1 MGVLCNRSKGLAIS
15 FFLILA
21 LFFSVSASAQITSQ
35 TGAVRVLVTDP
46 TGAAVAGAKV
56 TLSST
61 VSADLT
67 KETVADGSVVF
78 PLVTPGTYKVTVEAQ
93 NFSRVVLNKVD
104 VAVTAVTNLNVKLEI
119 GQVSTEVLVSADVA
133 QTVNTTNATLGDVL
147 TGDVLHNLPLATRNF
162 TFLLALNAGTSAP
175 LPNATDAGRGQ
186 AIIFV
191 DGQRGT
197 NNNLVINGTDANNL
211 GNNNFSNVP
220 IPSPDSL
227 EELRVQTSLY
237 DASQGKTSGG
247 NINVLTRGGTNA
259 YHGEA
264 YDYLRN
270 DDLNANLFFFNAG
283 GTPRPVLKQNQF
295 GGNFGGPV
303 PKLRDTFFFGS
314 YEGTRQRNGVAGGVS
329 TQFPILPATRD
340 AASLAAAFSAN
351 GCGTTGQPACLTAS
365 QIDPVAVSLLNLPG
379 KYNGF
384 LVPSGRGTPGNAAFG
399 LFTISSPLQFTEDQF
414 NANVDKTIG
423 QHHKIAE
430 RFFWANAKTVDP
442 FGGEGTGQLG
452 SGQTTPITNRLATL
466 SWTYTITPNV
476 VNESRVG
483 YSRLT
488 QQVKAVEPATLS
500 QLGMTRFNSAV
511 FPGIP
516 LFITGDINPAF
527 GGISTNNDQAS
538 TGNTFHFAD
547 SVAYTR
553 GRHTF
558 RGGFEY
564 RRYQINLFN
573 NFASRG
579 FLLFNTF
586 EDLLTGNI
594 LEAFVGTG
602 ITDRGFRARD
612 ASSYFQDDW
621 KVLKRLTL
629 NLGVRY
635 DYLGPSTDVK
645 NRLGN
650 FDPSKLDATT
660 LANGGAG
667 ILNGFILPA
676 AANFGA
682 IKGTPGVSAST
693 LLSNSPHDFA
703 PRVGFAWDVKGD
715 GKTAVRG
722 GYGLYYVRISNQTL
736 LQLITAA
743 PFFQLSA
750 NVFPGTPLSNPF
762 PNLPV
767 PSQFPVF
774 PTPPQF
780 LGFSAAGSPQFS
792 RPLLSLNPFNRDL
805 GIPYVGAW
813 NFSVQRELPWHFN
826 VEVGYLGSEGVKL
839 LQGLQRNQARL
850 ANAANPIVVGG
861 ANGVPQTTLTTDSTR
876 DVNARVGVLGF
887 TANGLNTVTQ
897 NGHSI
902 YHAADVTVTRHVGN
916 MFIQSAY
923 TFSKS
928 IDNNSGSVTGTQD
941 LGNSGSNNLDTR
953 SLRALSNFDRTHRL
967 QVTYQYSI
975 PSFSAGALKHVV
987 GNWGIG
993 GLATFQSGL
1002 PAQITCANCPANLF
1016 GITPSSTFP
1025 QVVGNLSSLFNSGS
1039 PQNFTTTS
1047 AFNPGVLAATT
1058 SNPSG
1063 TVLSGLNTFGG
1074 VGNQSF
1080 TIGGPGTGSHVGAIF
1095 GDLGRNIPQVR
1106 GPFQQQWDFFVTKR
1120 FPFKDRYSF
1129 EFRSDFFN
1137 LFNHPNFALTN
1148 TAVAF
1153 RPPSPTDPN
1162 GLQFNNAFG
1171 KYDTTL
1177 GNPRIAQL
1185 SLQFHF

>member
-1 MGVLCNRSKGLAIS
+1 MTSVPFLRGVSLL
-15 FFLILA
+15 LA
-21 LFFSVSASAQITSQ
+21 LVLFVAWPASAQISAQ
-35 TGAVRVLVTDP
+35 SGAVSVVVLDP
-46 TGAAVAGAKV
+46 NGGVIIGAKV
-56 TLSST
+56 TLSSPT
-61 VSADLT
+61 FASIT
-67 KETVADGSVVF
+67 KETTDDGSVVF
-78 PLVTPGTYKVTVEAQ
+78 PLIAPGTYSVQVEQANFKRALLSDVRVNVTE
-93 NFSRVVLNKVD
+93 
-104 VAVTAVTNLNVKLEI
+104 VTNLRVSLEL
-119 GQVSTEVLVSADVA
+119 GQIVTEVAVSAEAA
-133 QTVNTTNATLGDVL
+133 QTVNTTNAVLGEVL
-147 TGDVLHNLPLATRNF
+147 TGDVLHNLPLSTRNF

-175 LPNATDAGRGQ
+175 LPDATQAGRGQ

-211 GNNNFSNVP
+211 GNNNLGNVP

-247 NINVLTRGGTNA
+247 NINVLTRGGTNV

-264 YDYLRN
+264 YEYLRN
-270 DDLNANLFFFNAG
+270 DDLNANLYFFNAG

-303 PKLRDTFFFGS
+303 PKLKDTFFFGS
-314 YEGTRQRNGVAGGVS
+314 YEGTRQRNGVAGGIS

-340 AASLAAAFSAN
+340 AASLATAFSTAAR
-351 GCGTTGQPACLTAS
+351 PLTAG
-365 QIDPVAVSLLNLPG
+365 QIDPIAVNLLNLPG

-384 LVPSGRGTPGNAAFG
+384 LVPSGKGTAGNAAFG
-399 LFTISSPLQFTEDQF
+399 LFTISSPLKFTENQF
-414 NANVDKTIG
+414 NANVDKNIG
-423 QHHKIAE
+423 LRHKIAE
-430 RFFWANAKTVDP
+430 RFFWANAQTVDP

-476 VNESRVG
+476 VNEARFG
-483 YSRLT
+483 YTRLT

-500 QLGMTRFNSAV
+500 QLGMARFNSSV

-538 TGNTFHFAD
+538 IANTFNFAD
-547 SVAYTR
+547 SVAYTH

-586 EDLLTGNI
+586 EDLLVGNI

-602 ITDRGFRARD
+602 ITERGFRARD

-621 KVLKRLTL
+621 KVTRRLTL

-650 FDPSKLDATT
+650 FDPSRLDATT
-660 LANGGAG
+660 LANGGPG

-676 AANFGA
+676 AANFGS

-703 PRVGFAWDVKGD
+703 PRVGLAWDVMGD
-715 GKTAVRG
+715 GKTAVRA

-750 NVFPGTPLSNPF
+750 SVFPGTPLSNPF

-774 PTPPQF
+774 PTPPRF
-780 LGFSAAGSPQFS
+780 TGFSAAGSPTFS
-792 RPLLSLNPFNRDL
+792 GPLLSLNPFNRNL

-826 VEVGYLGSEGVKL
+826 LEIGYLGSQGVKL
-839 LQGLQRNQARL
+839 LQGLQLNQARL
-850 ANAANPIVVGG
+850 ANAAHPIVVGG
-861 ANGVPQTTLTTDSTR
+861 ANGVSQTTLTTDSTR

-887 TANGLNTVTQ
+887 TPTGLNTVTQ
-897 NGHSI
+897 NGHST
-902 YHAADVTVTRHVGN
+902 YNAFDFTVTRHVGN

-928 IDNNSGSVTGTQD
+928 IDNNSGDGNPPGTQD

-953 SLRALSNFDRTHRL
+953 GLRGLSAFDRTHRL

-975 PSFSAGALKHVV
+975 PSFGTGALKQVV

-993 GLATFQSGL
+993 GLTTFQSGL
-1002 PAQITCANCPANLF
+1002 PALITCATCPANLF

-1025 QVVGNLSSLFNSGS
+1025 QVTGNLSGLFNSSSPESLAGS
-1039 PQNFTTTS
+1039 S
-1047 AFNPGVLAATT
+1047 AFNTGVLAATT

-1063 TVLSGLNTFGG
+1063 TVLNGLNTFGG
-1074 VGNQSF
+1074 SGNQSF

-1095 GDLGRNIPQVR
+1095 GNLGRNIAQVR
-1106 GPFQQQWDFFVTKR
+1106 APFEQDWDFFVTKR
-1120 FPFKDRYSF
+1120 FPLKDKYAF

-1137 LFNHPNFALTN
+1137 IFNHPNFDITN
-1148 TAVAF
+1148 AAF
-1153 RPPSPTDPN
+1153 GSA
-1162 GLQFNNAFG
+1162 AFG
-1171 KYDTTL
+1171 KYDTTR

-1185 SLQFHF
+1185 SLGFKF